1 MWLEKAEN
9 APNMPGTEMKP
20 AKSKEKIGDVE
31 LPTDWTW
38 SDKSKDTSLETGKAV
53 TGSAIYVGEDAG
65 NYVKESVGITL
76 TRSSCDHLHTELRD
90 AKEATCKDKG
100 YTGDTYCI
108 DCNEIIATG
117 TEIPLADHF
126 YESTVTKEPTT
137 TEEGVRTYTCKY
149 CDASYTEAIPK
160 KENTGGGS
168 SGGGTVLP
176 PTESD
181 TKPDDTKEETVT
193 KTETGTNSSGKE
205 VVVTTTTKT
214 DADGNELSV
223 TEKTVIAESS
233 KTTSTTVT
241 VKKDGEG
248 EIVSAKATVTKT
260 VTTGSKTTISSAVL
274 EQIIEAAGTED
285 VTITMT
291 VKDADG
297 KTKYTIKAD
306 AGDFKSGNELYI
318 YKYDSKTKE
327 YTLVDAKTY
336 TVNKAGNVSVSMK
349 IKATYYLVDSKEA
362 AEINKTIVSTIKPEK
377 SKATVK
383 KGKKVTFTLSEKV
396 NPDNIKSIT
405 YTTSKKS
412 VATVGKK
419 GKVSAKKKGTV
430 IIKAKVTLKNGMTK
444 TIKMTIK
451 VK

>member
-1 MWLEKAEN
+1 
-9 APNMPGTEMKP
+9 
-20 AKSKEKIGDVE
+20 
-31 LPTDWTW
+31 
-38 SDKSKDTSLETGKAV
+38 
-53 TGSAIYVGEDAG
+53 
-65 NYVKESVGITL
+65 
-76 TRSSCDHLHTELRD
+76 
-90 AKEATCKDKG
+90 
-100 YTGDTYCI
+100 
-108 DCNEIIATG
+108 
-117 TEIPLADHF
+117 
-126 YESTVTKEPTT
+126 
-137 TEEGVRTYTCKY
+137 
-149 CDASYTEAIPK
+149 
-160 KENTGGGS
+160 
-168 SGGGTVLP
+168 
-176 PTESD
+176 
-181 TKPDDTKEETVT
+181 
-193 KTETGTNSSGKE
+193 
-205 VVVTTTTKT
+205 
-214 DADGNELSV
+214 
-223 TEKTVIAESS
+223 
-233 KTTSTTVT
+233 
-241 VKKDGEG
+241 
-248 EIVSAKATVTKT
+248 
-260 VTTGSKTTISSAVL
+260 
-274 EQIIEAAGTED
+274 
-285 VTITMT
+285 MT

-318 YKYDSKTKE
+318 YKYDRKTKE
-327 YTLVDAKTY
+327 YTLEDAKTY
-336 TVNKAGNVSVSMK
+336 TENKAGNVSVSMK